1 MIKYIL
7 KRAMWMIP
15 VMLGVITIVFT
26 ITYFSPGDPVML
38 ILGSNNYTPEAYA
51 AKSAQLG
58 LDKGYWEQLGTY
70 VWNLVTTLDMGI
82 SYLTSVPVAQELSE
96 RIPVTMRLTLLGI
109 SLMMAIGLPSGI
121 LSALKQY
128 SAMDMG
134 LTSFSLILAAMP
146 SFVLALLS
154 ALYFGLTLRWF
165 PITGLATWKHFILP
179 VFCSAGGGIAVYT
192 RMTRTTMLEVIR
204 QDYIRTARAKGLKE
218 NVVVRRHALKNCL
231 IPLTTVVGAFIATVF
246 SGSIIVETIFNIRGM
261 GLYLVAGI
269 TGRDYPI
276 INGTVFVISL
286 LVCTVN
292 LCVDIAYSFIDPRI
306 KAQFITPRK
315 KEKIVSELVQT
326 QEEVEG

>member
-1 MIKYIL
+1 MV
-7 KRAMWMIP
+7 P
-15 VMLGVITIVFT
+15 VMLGVIMIVFT
-26 ITYFSPGDPVML
+26 ITYFSPGDPVLL

-70 VWNLVTTLDMGI
+70 IWNLVTKLDMSK
-82 SYLTSVPVAQELSE
+82 SYLTSIPVAQELST
-96 RIPVTMRLTLLGI
+96 RIPITMRLSLLGI
-109 SLMMAIGLPSGI
+109 TLMMAIGLPCGM

-128 SAMDMG
+128 SAVDMS
-134 LTSFSLILAAMP
+134 LTSFSLIMAAMP
-146 SFVLALLS
+146 SFVLALLCI
-154 ALYFGLTLRWF
+154 LIFGLTLKWL
-165 PITGLATWKHFILP
+165 PITGLATWKHWILP

-218 NVVVRRHALKNCL
+218 NIVVRRHALKNCL

-246 SGSIIVETIFNIRGM
+246 SGSIIVETLFNIPGM
-261 GLYLVAGI
+261 GLYLVSGI
-269 TGRDYPI
+269 TGRDYPV

-306 KAQFITPRK
+306 KAQFVSPRK
-315 KEKIVSELVQT
+315 KERIVSELAQI
-326 QEEVEG
+326 QKEAE

>member
-1 MIKYIL
+1 
-7 KRAMWMIP
+7 
-15 VMLGVITIVFT
+15 MLGVIVIVFT

-38 ILGSNNYTPEAYA
+38 ILGSVNYTPENYA
-51 AKSAQLG
+51 IKAAQLG

-70 VWNLVTTLDMGI
+70 IWNLVTKLDMSK
-82 SYLTSVPVAQELSE
+82 SYLTSIPVSVELTN
-96 RIPVTMRLTLLGI
+96 RIPITMRLSLLGI
-109 SLMMAIGLPSGI
+109 LLMMSIGLPCGM

-128 SAMDMG
+128 SAIDMG

-154 ALYFGLTLRWF
+154 ALLFGVILRWL

-218 NVVVRRHALKNCL
+218 GVVVRRHALKNCL
-231 IPLTTVVGAFIATVF
+231 IPLTTVIGAFIATIF
-246 SGSIIVETIFNIRGM
+246 SGSIIVETIFNIPGM

-306 KAQFITPRK
+306 KARYARTRK
-315 KEKIVSELVQT
+315 GAAT
-326 QEEVEG
+326 T